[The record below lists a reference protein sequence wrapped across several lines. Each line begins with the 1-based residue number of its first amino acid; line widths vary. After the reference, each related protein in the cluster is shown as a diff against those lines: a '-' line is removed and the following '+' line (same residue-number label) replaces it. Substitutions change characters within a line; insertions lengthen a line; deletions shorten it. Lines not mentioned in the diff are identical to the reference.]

1 MKIPCGLAEDL
12 LPLYLDQVCSPDSE
26 ALVQEHLDHCP
37 ACRQRLEALRQR
49 GREEEEE
56 LQALQKARADWRR
69 GRRRAR
75 WKGVLTAL
83 VVLILGACAL
93 WYVCQGAPVH
103 GQPPEAA
110 RYVEEV
116 WG

>member
-1 MKIPCGLAEDL
+1 MRILCGLVEDL

-49 GREEEEE
+49 EKGEEEE
-56 LQALQKARADWRR
+56 LEELQKARAAWQR

-75 WKGVLTAL
+75 WKGILTAL

-103 GQPPEAA
+103 GQSSETD

-116 WG
+116 